1 MEITTTEYKN
11 CDLVE
16 VSGRVD
22 SATAP
27 QLGEAMDA
35 ITDSGRYKIVFD
47 LTNVE
52 YMSSAGLRILI
63 STQKTC
69 KRYNRGEIV
78 LACIPQRVYD
88 ALDLAGFIPL
98 FTISDDVTEAVGNI

>member
-1 MEITTTEYKN
+1 MEVTTTKYKN

-16 VSGRVD
+16 VNGRVD

-27 QLGEAMDA
+27 QLAETMDA
-35 ITDSGRYKIVFD
+35 ITESGRYKIVFD
-47 LTNVE
+47 MTNVE

-69 KRYNRGEIV
+69 KRYNRVEIV